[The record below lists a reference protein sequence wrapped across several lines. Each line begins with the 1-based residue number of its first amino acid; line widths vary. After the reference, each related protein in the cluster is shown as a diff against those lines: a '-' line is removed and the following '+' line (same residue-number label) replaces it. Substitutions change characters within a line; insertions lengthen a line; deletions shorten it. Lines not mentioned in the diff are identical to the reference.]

1 MKALSYL
8 NFDKKY
14 AILTLL
20 LFIIEVGIALFV
32 RDRIVRPYIG
42 DLLVVILLYCAF
54 KSVVNVPVKIAI
66 VAVLCFAYTIETL
79 QYLHIVEKIGLQHS
93 RVAVVVIGNSFSW
106 EDIAMYTAGAL
117 LVFIAERKNIIAK
130 RKNIIAKRKK
140 TI

>member
-1 MKALSYL
+1 MNVPL
-8 NFDKKY
+8 NLKFNKKY

-32 RDRIVRPYIG
+32 RDRVVRPYIG
-42 DLLVVILLYCAF
+42 DLLVVILLYCAL
-54 KSVVNVPVKIAI
+54 KSVTNVPVKVAI
-66 VAVLCFAYTIETL
+66 IAVLCFAYTIEIL

-93 RVAVVVIGNSFSW
+93 RVAMVVIGNSFSW

-117 LVFIAERKNIIAK
+117 LVFVAERRVLVAKQRLLIAEQ
-130 RKNIIAKRKK
+130 KK